1 MRVVGISEGYHD
13 AGYCVL
19 DGDEFLK
26 LPLEERGKNVQR
38 DYNKYMEENL

>member
-1 MRVVGISEGYHD
+1 MMLVYDLGGE
-13 AGYCVL
+13 
-19 DGDEFLK
+19 EFQK